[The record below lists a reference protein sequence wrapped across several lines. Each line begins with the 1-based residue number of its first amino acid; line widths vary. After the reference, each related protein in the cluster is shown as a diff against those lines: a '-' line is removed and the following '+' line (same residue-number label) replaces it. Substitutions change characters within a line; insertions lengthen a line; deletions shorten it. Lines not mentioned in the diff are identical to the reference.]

1 LSRKQAALIAAI
13 LAMILGA
20 GGCQSKESE
29 VAASAPAGSTGG
41 KTESPASGAEVRV
54 NTVEVDQ
61 NMMPNVRVELV
72 REQALHQLL
81 TATGKVQFNE
91 DRTARV
97 LAPLPG
103 QVLDLQVRVG
113 DMVQK
118 DQPLF
123 SIKSREVAAWVTDY
137 LQSQR
142 DQDLAEKTY
151 AMHKD
156 LFDHQAASRI
166 SLQQAEGDLAKA
178 KAQVARADEALR
190 VVGLDP
196 KEIEKTGSLRSL
208 IPVLAPLSGTVMER
222 TLTAGQFV
230 QGDGTALLTIADL
243 GTVWVLV
250 DVFESDIHLVRP
262 GLKVTVTAAAYPSQR
277 FMATVDRISDKVD
290 PDTRTLK
297 VRLLVSN
304 PGLLLKPEMF
314 ISASVELSAVTNGVT
329 VPATAVFTE
338 DDKSYLFVA
347 TGERSFERRLVLATP
362 DAPGRLRVTRGL
374 RTGDRIV
381 SDGVLLLKSRQE
393 QQQQN

>member
-1 LSRKQAALIAAI
+1 MRRVKQAALIAPI
-13 LAMILGA
+13 LAMILSA
-20 GGCQSKESE
+20 VGCQSKESE
-29 VAASAPAGSTGG
+29 VAASAPAPALKSVD
-41 KTESPASGAEVRV
+41 PASA
-54 NTVEVDQ
+54 NAVEVDQ
-61 NMMPNVRVELV
+61 NMMANVRIEQV

-151 AMHKD
+151 AMNKD

-166 SLQQAEGDLAKA
+166 ALRQSEGDLAKA
-178 KAQVARADEALR
+178 KAQVARAEEALR

-196 KEIEKTGSLRSL
+196 KEIEKTGGLRSL
-208 IPVLAPLSGTVMER
+208 IPVVAPLSGTVIER

-243 GTVWVLV
+243 STVWVLV
-250 DVFESDIHLVRP
+250 DVFESDIHVVHP
-262 GLKVTVTAAAYPSQR
+262 GLRVAVTAAAYPSQR

-314 ISASVELSAVTNGVT
+314 ISGFS
-329 VPATAVFTE
+329 
-338 DDKSYLFVA
+338 
-347 TGERSFERRLVLATP
+347 RSQ
-362 DAPGRLRVTRGL
+362 RGH
-374 RTGDRIV
+374 
-381 SDGVLLLKSRQE
+381 
-393 QQQQN
+393 

>member
-1 LSRKQAALIAAI
+1 LSRKQATLAAAI
-13 LAMILGA
+13 LGMILGA
-20 GGCQSKESE
+20 AACQSKESE
-29 VAASAPAGSTGG
+29 VAASPPAANTGA
-41 KTESPASGAEVRV
+41 KTESVAGGAQAGA

-61 NMMPNVRVELV
+61 NMMANVRVEQV

-118 DQPLF
+118 GQLLF

-151 AMHKD
+151 AMTKD
-156 LFDHQAASRI
+156 LFDHKAASRI
-166 SLQQAEGDLAKA
+166 SLQQSERDLAKA
-178 KAQVARADEALR
+178 KAQVARAEEALR
-190 VVGLDP
+190 VVELDP
-196 KEIEKTGSLRSL
+196 KEVEKTGGLRSL
-208 IPVLAPLSGTVMER
+208 IPVLAPLSGTVIER
-222 TLTAGQFV
+222 TLTSGQFV
-230 QGDGTALLTIADL
+230 QGDGTPLLTISDL
-243 GTVWVLV
+243 STVWVLV
-250 DVFESDIHLVRP
+250 DVFESDIHVVRP
-262 GLKVTVTAAAYPSQR
+262 GLKVAVTAAAYPTQR

-314 ISASVELSAVTNGVT
+314 ISASLELSAVTSGVT

-347 TGERSFERRLVLATP
+347 TGERRFERRLVSATP
-362 DAPGRLRVTRGL
+362 DGPGRLRVTRGL
-374 RTGDRIV
+374 RTGDQIV
-381 SDGVLLLKSRQE
+381 GDGVLLLKSRQE